1 MNIISWNARGAA
13 CTKFKTTVMN
23 LSRTHHMDIL
33 FICEP
38 RISGGKAIDVV
49 KSLGFSNYEI
59 VDANGFSGGLWLLW
73 NASKVTID
81 IVGTSAQSISA
92 CVCWPGQTPWMFTGV
107 YAHPCIAKRQKL
119 WDYLSFVGAN
129 HNMPWLIA
137 GDFNEMLRFEDK
149 LGGASLCRLRGF
161 KTWFDNH
168 DMVDLGF
175 YGSKYTWT
183 NKKVFERLDRAICNL
198 SWRRFFADATVRHL
212 PRTKSDHSPIKICL
226 ASCFISSPPSR
237 PFRFEAMWLQHENFQ
252 DVFYASW
259 GSVIGSALDKSY
271 ALIAP
276 LKQWNIQVFGH
287 LRQRK
292 NRLLAR
298 IDGIQKS
305 LCLGPNRFLCNLEP
319 ELVKEFNDVLEQEAV
334 FWRQK
339 SRVNWLQ
346 KGDRNTKFFHLTT
359 IIRRR
364 RNKIER
370 LKNIAGDWVEE
381 AVGIKA
387 LAVTY
392 FSDLFSNDHVVDSEI
407 GFPNL
412 FPGIDVADLRLLN
425 RPVALEE
432 VKASLFNIGGLKAPG
447 IDGFPA
453 CFYQSQWNHCGEDI
467 FQMVLKAFHECTIP
481 EKLNMTLITLVPKVE
496 SPLSMVQFRP
506 ISLCSTLYKVI
517 SKVIVARLRTILPN
531 LISPNQVSFVHGRH
545 ITDNILIAQELMHK
559 FKLSKGKKGFM
570 AWKIDLSKAYD
581 RLNWNF
587 IEHVL
592 VELGLPLNLI
602 KLIMSCVST
611 VKYQICINGE
621 LTESFQ
627 PKSGIRQGDP
637 LSPYLFVLCIE
648 KLSHI
653 IFEDVRMGKWRPVK
667 SSQAGPAVSHLF
679 FADDLVLFAEATS
692 NQARVLKNCLEV
704 FCQASGQTV
713 NFDKSAIFCS
723 PNTCKEIAKEIS
735 CICGS
740 PLTEDLGRYLGMPLL
755 HSRIDKRTY
764 SSLIDKVHKRLAAWK
779 GKFLSLA
786 GRATLIQSVTSAVPV
801 YAMQTAK
808 LPTSVCDALDK
819 LNRNFFWGGSE
830 KRSRV
835 HLCQWDLVCR
845 PKSKGGLGFKKTG
858 AMNQALLAKIG
869 WRLHIKDEGL
879 WAKIYKAKYLKGHSI
894 LDDSVIF
901 RQDCSSTWRGV
912 LHGAALLR
920 KGMLWRIGDG
930 GTVKFWKD
938 NWVFDAPLNQNDSG
952 VHICDPDSVI
962 SSFYRDGWWDMEKLR
977 AALPDELVQRVISC
991 PVGFNSG
998 LQDAQIWKFS
1008 SNGIFSVKSA
1018 YNMVFEGSTCSDVA
1032 WTFLWKLRI
1041 PPKLHI
1047 FFWLVFQGK
1056 ILSNEQR
1063 VRRQLSLDASCG
1075 SCHWPMESIL
1085 HILRDC
1091 VKAKKVWNALLNSS
1105 QSARFFTMDFQ
1116 PWLRVNLMS
1125 KIVWADGIPWN
1136 LVFVF
1141 TCWYIWKW
1149 RNHYVFH
1156 GDEDLAFDSIQIITA
1171 AVKEWFKTSN
1181 VSFTKC
1187 AKVEAWFAWEP
1198 PPAGVFKLNV
1208 DGSRKV
1214 ASGHIGAGGVLRDV
1228 SGDWCSGFAI
1238 NLGKGQILE
1247 AELWGLFFGL
1257 RMAIAKGFNNLIVEM
1272 DSAVAIQLVQQHDSL
1287 TLHPLASLVSSCWQL
1302 MQQLEKCS
1310 MRHIFREKN
1319 SVADRLAAWSY
1330 NLDLGICV
1338 FDEAPS
1344 WIGTSLVEDLLGV
1357 SRPRLI
1363 CVD

>member
-1 MNIISWNARGAA
+1 MDKSSGSSNKFTMGASRHSRNQVVGGRKPSTLSAVTEHLESWGDGQHIHQEKGVYIFGHQPPNITTHSEFHDEDTNLHKDASEYDDDNVLVPRGIDLLGQVAKMDLVEGQTSTSGGNLTSTTFNTVEGAA

-23 LSRTHHMDIL
+23 LSHTHHMDIL

-73 NASKVTID
+73 NASKVTVD

-92 CVCWPGQTPWMFTGV
+92 CVCWLDQPPWMFTAV

-161 KTWFDNH
+161 KTWLATMIWSIWVFMDPNT
-168 DMVDLGF
+168 LGLI
-175 YGSKYTWT
+175 
-183 NKKVFERLDRAICNL
+183 KKVFEMLDRAIYL
-198 SWRRFFADATVRHL
+198 SGL
-212 PRTKSDHSPIKICL
+212 KLC
-226 ASCFISSPPSR
+226 
-237 PFRFEAMWLQHENFQ
+237 
-252 DVFYASW
+252 
-259 GSVIGSALDKSY
+259 GSALDKSY

-305 LCLGPNRFLCNLEP
+305 LCMGQNRFLSNLEP
-319 ELVKEFNDVLEQEAV
+319 ELFKEFNDVLEQEAV

-339 SRVNWLQ
+339 SM
-346 KGDRNTKFFHLTT
+346 
-359 IIRRR
+359 
-364 RNKIER
+364 
-370 LKNIAGDWVEE
+370 VEE

-412 FPGIDVADLRLLN
+412 FPGIDLADLRLLN

-467 FQMVLKAFHECTIP
+467 FHMVLKAFHECTIP

-506 ISLCSTLYKVI
+506 ISLYSTLYKVI

-531 LISPNQVSFVHGRH
+531 LISPNQVNFVHGRH
-545 ITDNILIAQELMHK
+545 TTDNILIAQELMHK

-667 SSQAGPAVSHLF
+667 SSQASPAVSHLF
-679 FADDLVLFAEATS
+679 FADDLVLFAEATF

-704 FCQASGQTV
+704 FCQASSQTV

-755 HSRIDKRTY
+755 HSLIDKRTY

-786 GRATLIQSVTSAVPV
+786 GKATLIQSVTSAVPI

-819 LNRNFFWGGSE
+819 LNRNFFWGRSE

-879 WAKIYKAKYLKGHSI
+879 WAEIYKAKYLKGHSI

-920 KGMLWRIGDG
+920 KGMLWGIGDG
-930 GTVKFWKD
+930 GTVEFWKD

-952 VHICDPDSVI
+952 VDICDPDSVI

-977 AALPDELVQRVISC
+977 VALPEELVQRVISC

-998 LQDAQIWKFS
+998 IQDAQIWKFS

-1032 WTFLWKLRI
+1032 WTILWKLRI

-1056 ILSNEQR
+1056 ILFNEQR

-1085 HILRDC
+1085 HILHDC

-1105 QSARFFTMDFQ
+1105 QSARFFTVDFQ

-1125 KIVWADGIPWN
+1125 KIVWAD
-1136 LVFVF
+1136 
-1141 TCWYIWKW
+1141 
-1149 RNHYVFH
+1149 
-1156 GDEDLAFDSIQIITA
+1156 ELAFDSIQIITA
-1171 AVKEWFKTSN
+1171 AVKELFKTSN
-1181 VSFTKC
+1181 VSSTKC

-1198 PPAGVFKLNV
+1198 LPARVFKLNV

-1228 SGDWCSGFAI
+1228 SGDWCSGFAV

-1257 RMAIAKGFNNLIVEM
+1257 RMAVAKGFNNLIVEM

-1302 MQQLEKCS
+1302 MQQLENCS
-1310 MRHIFREKN
+1310 LHHIFREKN

-1344 WIGTSLVEDLLGV
+1344 WIGTSLVDDLLGV

-1363 CVD
+1363 CVG